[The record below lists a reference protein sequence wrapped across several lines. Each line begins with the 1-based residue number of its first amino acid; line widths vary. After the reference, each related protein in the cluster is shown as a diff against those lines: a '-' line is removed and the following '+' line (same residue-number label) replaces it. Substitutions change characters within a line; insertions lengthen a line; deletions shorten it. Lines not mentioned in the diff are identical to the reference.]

1 MAIKLIGIEFE
12 NFKSLKDS
20 KLTVKDHITGIY
32 GENGIGKTSV
42 IEAWELLVQEFAI
55 SANYDSVLEQ
65 LDNEN
70 VDFNKILLNQY
81 KKYIMNNQK
90 NIGLKFIFQLDTFV
104 YTYYKKVL
112 IEEDKYLGYSE
123 NLSYHNVNAKMKS
136 YQVFER
142 HVQVDNSQSLFK
154 YILFGEEIALGL
166 DQVSASD
173 LNRLNSVGSQM
184 PLLMLSH
191 INENEKLDKPDVHIE
206 NIRAI
211 VMYVLGSSVI
221 KLNDQSLID
230 LGICIPVNVHLR
242 LDEGER
248 HGKLPIKQFSE
259 FYNQDVVEYIKK
271 IFDIINELLKPIS
284 SGREVI
290 VSIYDS
296 RVIEHN
302 NLIEEAIR
310 IDIKQP
316 NGSLVNIANESTGII
331 KLISILSTFT
341 ELISNENYLLMIDE
355 LDSHVYE
362 YLLST
367 LIEQLNENIKGT
379 IIFTSHNLTL
389 FEKLHSK
396 NFAIIQTNIETG
408 NNEFTY
414 IKQASK
420 STNLRSQYLR
430 ALYLGNDTI
439 FPIGINENKLY
450 RAFRKIV
457 RGLKNDKEENMASTM
472 RGENR

>member
-12 NFKSLKDS
+12 NFKSLKDC
-20 KLTVKDHITGIY
+20 KLKIKDRITGIY

-42 IEAWELLVQEFAI
+42 IEAWEMLVQEFAI

-65 LDNEN
+65 LDNES

-81 KKYIMNNQK
+81 KKNIKNNES
-90 NIGLKFIFQLDTFV
+90 NVGLKFIFGIDTFV
-104 YTYYKKVL
+104 YTYCKKVL
-112 IEEDKYLGYSE
+112 IVDDKYLGYSE
-123 NLSYHNVNAKMKS
+123 SLSYYNINAKVKS
-136 YQVFER
+136 YEVFKR
-142 HVQVDNSQSLFK
+142 NVQVDNSQSLFK
-154 YILFGEEIALGL
+154 YTLFGEEIILGL
-166 DQVSASD
+166 DQISAND

-184 PLLMLSH
+184 PLLLQKH
-191 INENEKLDKPDVHIE
+191 IEENEKLNKPDLHLE
-206 NIRAI
+206 NIKTI
-211 VMYVLGSSVI
+211 VKYVLGSSVI

-230 LGICIPVNVHLR
+230 LGICIPVNIHLR

-259 FYNQDVVEYIKK
+259 FYNQEVVGYIKRT
-271 IFDIINELLKPIS
+271 FDIINELLKPIS
-284 SGREVI
+284 SGREAI

-296 RVIEHN
+296 RVVEHG
-302 NLIEEAIR
+302 NLIQEAIR

-316 NGSLVNIANESTGII
+316 DGSLVNIANESTGII

-341 ELISNENYLLMIDE
+341 ELISNEDYVLMIDE

-389 FEKLHSK
+389 FEKLNSK
-396 NFAIIQTNIETG
+396 NFAILQMNSETG
-408 NNEFTY
+408 NSEFTY

-439 FPIGINENKLY
+439 FPVGINENKLY

-457 RGLKNDKEENMASTM
+457 RGLKNDKEKNMVSTV